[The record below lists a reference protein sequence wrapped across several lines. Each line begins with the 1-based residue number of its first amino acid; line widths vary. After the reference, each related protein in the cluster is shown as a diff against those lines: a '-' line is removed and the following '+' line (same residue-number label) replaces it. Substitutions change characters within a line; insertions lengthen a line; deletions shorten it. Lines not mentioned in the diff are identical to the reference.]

1 MSKSY
6 HKVRRVECD
15 DGHDTNCMLRCY
27 GGKPDE
33 AVVVPREER
42 VRLLHRDVLIFVAE
56 EELATRAKR
65 LCRDVPGLVDGFPIL
80 PEFDHL
86 KGYDRALEFFIERS
100 IGAAR
105 SRRELAL
112 DPCEECGQE
121 LSLWEWWEVI
131 KVIEGQD
138 ERVTPVEIVERCS
151 TEKEAQQH
159 AG

>member
-1 MSKSY
+1 M
-6 HKVRRVECD
+6 R
-15 DGHDTNCMLRCY
+15 RCY

-33 AVVVPREER
+33 AVLIPREER
-42 VRLLHRDVLIFVAE
+42 IRRLHRDVLIFDTKEA
-56 EELATRAKR
+56 LATRAERACKG
-65 LCRDVPGLVDGFPIL
+65 VPLPDMVDDLPVL